1 MAVIGADQ
9 DRPEGGRGVTQRRF
23 KGLNVLREAAQ
34 EREHARVLLLARKI
48 EDEEDRT
55 RGLVRPIRSAD
66 VALQHA
72 EQLRGDLLPVVERPL
87 QDLVGQIVT
96 GRAEGLDGG
105 LKAQRDP
112 PSLRKSG
119 AAAGRHWSRR
129 ALERET
135 SGAAASS
142 DQAAV

>member
-55 RGLVRPIRSAD
+55 RGLVRLVRSAG
-66 VALQHA
+66 VALHDA
-72 EQLRGDLLPVVERPL
+72 EQFRGSLIPVVERPL

-96 GRAEGLDGG
+96 SAREGLDRG
-105 LKAQRDP
+105 LNVHRS
-112 PSLRKSG
+112 PSSLGTGQCSELWLVE
-119 AAAGRHWSRR
+119 AC
-129 ALERET
+129 
-135 SGAAASS
+135 SS
-142 DQAAV
+142 DRDAWSGCQHGSSGG